1 MKTKL
6 LVFSVLP
13 LLGISP
19 AGAATYYVDDAT
31 VAGTVIGTITTDG
44 HVGVLGAADI
54 TGWNLRIT
62 DTAQSLST
70 VLNSNNSSIA
80 YSQFGTAL
88 SATPTSLTFNYSS
101 TAALNTILNFHETTG
116 GGDYVE
122 WASYNGIP
130 GYPIGGYLFIGLSTS
145 DSSYQSASLIR
156 YGSETLATRGPL
168 AVTPLPATW
177 TMMLIGLAGFGVFAC
192 RRKNTTELNRAYQ

>member
-1 MKTKL
+1 MKTKPLVLTL
-6 LVFSVLP
+6 LPMLWF
-13 LLGISP
+13 SP
-19 AGAATYYVDDAT
+19 ASATTYFVDDAT
-31 VAGTVIGTITTDG
+31 VGGTVIGTITTDG

-54 TGWNLRIT
+54 TGWSLRIT

-80 YSQFGTAL
+80 YSQFGSAL
-88 SATPTSLTFNYSS
+88 SATPSSLTFNYSG
-101 TAALNTILNFHETTG
+101 TAALTTILNFHENTG

-145 DSSYQSASLIR
+145 DSSFQSASLIR

-177 TMMLIGLAGFGVFAC
+177 TMMLVGLAGFGVFAY
-192 RRKNTTELNRAYQ
+192 RRKNTTA